1 MFSILSSILYSL
13 NAIICEILA
22 LIIEWIFKLID
33 IVGIDT
39 KKVTTLFSNAEMSS
53 LLSIFKTVGVWL
65 ALLFFVWGI
74 FQFLFPS
81 TEIELPA
88 DNPFMLV
95 FRFVL
100 SLLFVNYFYSFYNDQ
115 IYERLITP
123 IFNAVNTG
131 LKSTQKYTEYLGTSA
146 LGSLLSGFS
155 FTSLQ
160 QIVNLIITIVFMGVF
175 VVSAFK
181 FVIYH
186 FERLFEATILL
197 YFSPV
202 AASTYTL
209 KPTSTIFK
217 TYIKM
222 LVQQGICLIVN
233 IMTTKLILAGLLR
246 LNSTAE
252 VSAWDITKILQ
263 GGLFG
268 KDTKNFVINMMI
280 LTACLNVGKRA
291 SVYVAQLMGMNG
303 MADSVK
309 NGLGAL
315 GFLGGIAMGG
325 LRHAPEGVKKLKDKI
340 GSNNP
345 KPSVVPDGPK
355 EPGGDDSENKIPE
368 SAKNTSSEFGGKS
381 AYTPYSPLS
390 GTASKLQ
397 NDAKL
402 NKAKQDLK
410 NAQQQQTQQASEG
423 DGAFNMGE
431 KAAQGATTEDKQGM
445 QGMNDS
451 NNETGSNSKMDE
463 SQNLQNPENAQNP
476 ADTENARKV
485 PNGIDQNGQQ
495 NPKSTE
501 STGEKLGKVGAVG
514 GAVAGGIEGGGAGA
528 VEGAKAGKQAGE
540 KVGNGIDKAKDTY
553 ETAKQS
559 VSSSMGGGGSEP
571 VVQRQGG
578 GSSSSSARAGSSY
591 TAGSQP
597 VRMKYQSGSGDVVSS
612 DKFYADNRKSQQ
624 QTPSHGASYQPTSYN
639 DSKSKISSND
649 IEKIMGE

>member
-1 MFSILSSILYSL
+1 M
-13 NAIICEILA
+13 II
-22 LIIEWIFKLID
+22 IIFIFKLID

>member
-39 KKVTTLFSNAEMSS
+39 TKVTTLFSNAEMSS

-485 PNGIDQNGQQ
+485 PNGIDQSGQQ

-639 DSKSKISSND
+639 DLKSKISSND